1 MLIPIVD
8 SKGGKPSDQQRNSV
22 QVYQGRG
29 NGIVGIVY
37 VVLNSSL
44 KRIKINISTKM
55 D

>member
-29 NGIVGIVY
+29 NGIVY